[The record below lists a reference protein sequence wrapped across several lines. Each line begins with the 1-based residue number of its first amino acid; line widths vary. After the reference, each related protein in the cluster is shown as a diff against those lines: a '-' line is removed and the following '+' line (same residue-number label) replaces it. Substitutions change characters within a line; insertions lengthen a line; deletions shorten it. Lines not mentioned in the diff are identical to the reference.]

1 MSAINVCLIYPKFL
15 ACLCGSLFM
24 ETILRQ
30 SFRKNPKK
38 RFFVMALLLIF
49 IEYERR
55 QRYFRSTCA
64 QIPDHPIL
72 PFSMPEVLQLFT
84 NEFVSNIC
92 VRNICLVMRRYN
104 NTFLKLVSLVSSLS
118 STIKTKTPI
127 TWLSPSSSK
136 W

>member
-1 MSAINVCLIYPKFL
+1 MFGWGFISGNNLTSEF
-15 ACLCGSLFM
+15 
-24 ETILRQ
+24 Q
-30 SFRKNPKK
+30 KK
-38 RFFVMALLLIF
+38 SQNRFFVMADFLIF

-92 VRNICLVMRRYN
+92 VRNICLVVRRYN
-104 NTFLKLVSLVSSLS
+104 NNCFAFGKLSILTITHYKKPRHSLHDYLNHHRDGHRGG
-118 STIKTKTPI
+118 PG
-127 TWLSPSSSK
+127 
-136 W
+136 